1 MGVLRDDFLWGGAC
15 AANQFEGA
23 WDVDGKGD
31 SVIDH
36 CIGGVFN
43 QQKWITIDI
52 RPDQLYP
59 SHEAIDFYHHYQ
71 EDIDLFAEMGFNVF
85 RTSMNWTRIYPTG
98 LEEEPNEAGLAFY
111 DKVFD
116 YCLSKGIQPL
126 ITLSHYELPYELVRR
141 YNGWASRELIP
152 LFEKLCH
159 TLFER
164 FHDKVKLWLTFNEI
178 NCATAEMGAMYGTSN
193 LQGFEGRRDQLHVSP
208 QIRMQ
213 SLHHQFV
220 ASAKVVKHA
229 HEHYPDFKMG
239 CMTVYLQTYPATCDP
254 KDQLANQENMRRRVF
269 YTTDVQVRG
278 YYGCWCKRFWE
289 ENDVHL
295 EWAPGDEEILREGKV
310 DFLSF
315 SYYMTNLIGTHDD
328 LQQTEGNIVG
338 GGINPYLK
346 ASEWGWQVDPDG
358 LRFAL
363 NEMYDRYQVPVMI
376 VENGLGALDEV
387 VVEDGERRVH
397 DQYRIDY
404 LRTHLEAMKEAVK
417 DGVDLMGYT
426 WWGPIDLV
434 SHGTGEMR
442 KRYGFIYVDKYDDG
456 TGDLSRFKK
465 DSFEYYKKVIASNG
479 EDLD

>member
-1 MGVLRDDFLWGGAC
+1 MSVFKDDFLWGGAC

-36 CIGGVFN
+36 CTGGVFN
-43 QQKWITIDI
+43 QQKSITVEID
-52 RPDQLYP
+52 PNKLYP
-59 SHEAIDFYHHYQ
+59 SHMAIDFYHHYK
-71 EDIDLFAEMGFNVF
+71 EDIALFAEMGFNCF
-85 RTSMNWTRIYPTG
+85 RTSINWTRIYPTG
-98 LEEEPNEAGLAFY
+98 LEDEPNEKGLEFY

-116 YCLSKGIQPL
+116 ECAKYGIEPL

-141 YNGWASRELIP
+141 YNGWAGRECIELY
-152 LFEKLCH
+152 EKFCY
-159 TLFER
+159 TCFER
-164 FHDKVKLWLTFNEI
+164 YKDKVKLWLTFNEI
-178 NCATAEMGAMYGTSN
+178 NCATAEIGAMFGTSTV
-193 LQGFEGRRDQLHVSP
+193 QGFEGNRANLYVGP
-208 QIRMQ
+208 QIRCQ
-213 SLHHQFV
+213 ALHHQFV
-220 ASAKVVKHA
+220 ASAKVVKYA

-254 KDQLANQENMRRRVF
+254 KDQLANQQNMRDRVF

-289 ENDVHL
+289 ENGVEIHW
-295 EWAPGDEEILREGKV
+295 EPGDAEILREGTV

-328 LQQTEGNIVG
+328 LEGMEGNIVG
-338 GGINPYLK
+338 GGKNPYLE
-346 ASEWGWQVDPDG
+346 ASEWGWQIDPDG

-363 NEMYDRYQVPVMI
+363 NEMYDRYQIPVMV

-404 LRTHLEAMKEAVK
+404 LRKHVACMREAVK

-442 KRYGFIYVDKYDDG
+442 KRYGFIFVDKYDDG
-456 TGDLSRFKK
+456 TGDYSRFKK
-465 DSFEYYKKVIASNG
+465 DSFEYYKKLIASNG

>member
-1 MGVLRDDFLWGGAC
+1 MGVFRDDFLWGGAC

-43 QQKWITIDI
+43 KQKRITIEID
-52 RPDQLYP
+52 PAQLYP
-59 SHEAIDFYHHYQ
+59 SHEAIDFYHRYE

-85 RTSMNWTRIYPTG
+85 RTSINWTRIYPTG
-98 LEEEPNEAGLAFY
+98 LEDEPNEAGLAFY
-111 DKVFD
+111 DRVFD
-116 YCLSKGIQPL
+116 YCISKGIQPL

-141 YNGWASRELIP
+141 YNGWAGREVIALY
-152 LFEKLCH
+152 EKFCH
-159 TLFER
+159 TVFER
-164 FHDKVKLWLTFNEI
+164 YKDKVTYWLTFNEI

-193 LQGFEGRRDQLHVSP
+193 LRGFEGGRDELYVGP
-208 QIRMQ
+208 QIRCQ

-220 ASAKVVKHA
+220 ASARVVKYA
-229 HEHYPDFKMG
+229 HEHYPQFKMG

-254 KDQLANQENMRRRVF
+254 KDQLANQANMRNRVF

-278 YYGCWCKRFWE
+278 YYGCWCKRMWE
-289 ENDVHL
+289 EQGVQL
-295 EWAPGDEEILREGKV
+295 EWAPTDAQDLLDGKV

-328 LQQTEGNIVG
+328 LEETEGNIVG
-338 GGINPYLK
+338 GGKNPYLE
-346 ASEWGWQVDPDG
+346 ASAWGWQIDPDG

-363 NEMYDRYQVPVMI
+363 NEMYDRYQIPVMV
-376 VENGLGALDEV
+376 VENGLGEFDKKE
-387 VVEDGERRVH
+387 EDGSVH
-397 DQYRIDY
+397 DSYRIDY
-404 LRTHLEAMKEAVK
+404 LRKHLTAMREAVK
-417 DGVDLMGYT
+417 DGVDLLGYT

-456 TGDLSRFKK
+456 TGDLSRSKK
-465 DSFEYYKKVIASNG
+465 DSFTYYQKVIASNG
-479 EDLD
+479 EDLG